1 MKLFWLINRFNKKR
15 ETVKNRYNADKYD
28 TYNYDRVTIDGIT
41 YYSVTITAKKDG
53 SMICI
58 SSYGD
63 TGFGFNKVD
72 KLLKQI
78 RGY

>member
-1 MKLFWLINRFNKKR
+1 MFWLINRFKKKR
-15 ETVKNRYNADKYD
+15 ETVKDRCDADKYD
-28 TYNYDRVTIDGIT
+28 TYNYDRITIDGIT

-53 SMICI
+53 SMFCV
-58 SSYGD
+58 STYGGNGL
-63 TGFGFNKVD
+63 GFDKAD